1 MSRKLLGAS
10 GLLIAAVLLLGI
22 NIISNATLRGA
33 RLDLTENKL
42 FTLSSGS
49 RAIVANL
56 DEPIRLRLFFSER
69 KTANIPFLRAY
80 AQRVREFLEEYAAAS
95 GGNIILEVI
104 DPEPFSEAEDLAV
117 AAGIQGIPVT
127 RSDRIYFGLQGLSTT
142 DMEEVIP
149 YFDQD
154 RENFLEY
161 DITSL
166 IHKLSYPDR
175 RVLSVISGVPIQGDE
190 VDAMAQMMGQRPER
204 EPWAIYRNMQE
215 LYDVRT
221 LSRTVTEIPEE
232 TDVLMLVH
240 PRDLS
245 EETQYAI
252 DQFVLGGGRALVF
265 VDPHAEVYEPPADPS
280 NPMAA
285 ATADRSSRLS
295 RLLRSWGLEM
305 VEDRIVADRRL
316 AQTVNAGSRTSP
328 EMVRYVLWMGLG
340 EESLNKDEYTVAR
353 LQTINVASAGAL
365 RPRDDAETE
374 FIPLLRSSED
384 SMLLPVERVRFF
396 PQPRELLADFAADD
410 ERHVLA
416 ARISGPART
425 AFPDGPANGELR
437 PGHLEE
443 SNGDINVIVMADVDV
458 LNDMMWIQAQNFLG
472 QRMFFPVA
480 SNGDLAINFL
490 DHLSGSQDLISIR
503 GRAGFN
509 RPFTAVEKLEEQAV
523 ERFAATQRELEEK
536 LAETERRI
544 NELQRGRAD
553 ADNTMILTPEQR
565 EEIERF
571 QEERLRVSQELRR
584 VNLALRHDIEKL
596 GTRLKFIN
604 IGLMPILVGVLAIG
618 LGVVRTQ
625 RRKKLRK

>member
-1 MSRKLLGAS
+1 MSRKLIGAS
-10 GLLIAAVLLLGI
+10 GLIIAAVLLLGI

-42 FTLSSGS
+42 YTLSEGS
-49 RAIVANL
+49 RSIVADL
-56 DEPIRLRLFFSER
+56 EEPVRLRLFFSE
-69 KTANIPFLRAY
+69 KQTANIPFLRAY
-80 AQRVREFLEEYAAAS
+80 AKRVREFLEEYAAAS
-95 GGNIILEVI
+95 AGNVTLEVI
-104 DPEPFSEAEDLAV
+104 DPEPFSEAEDVAV
-117 AAGIQGIPVT
+117 AAGIQGIPIT
-127 RSDRIYFGLQGLSTT
+127 RNERVYFGLQGVSTT

-149 YFDQD
+149 YFDQE

-166 IHKLSYPDR
+166 IHKLSNPDR

-190 VDAMAQMMGQRPER
+190 IDAMARAMGQMPEQ
-204 EPWAIYRNMQE
+204 EPWIIHRNMEE
-215 LYDVRT
+215 LYDVRM
-221 LSRTVTEIPEE
+221 LPRSATEIPAE
-232 TDVLMLVH
+232 TDVLVLVH

-245 EETQYAI
+245 QETEYAI
-252 DQFVLGGGRALVF
+252 DQYVLGGGRALVF

-285 ATADRSSRLS
+285 ATADRGSRLP
-295 RLLRSWGLEM
+295 RLLESWGLEM
-305 VEDRIVADRRL
+305 LEGQLVADRSL
-316 AQTVNAGSRTSP
+316 AQTVNAGGPNRP
-328 EMVRYVLWMGLG
+328 EMVRYVLWMGLAG
-340 EESLNKDEYTVAR
+340 DSLNRDEYTVSR
-353 LQTINVASAGAL
+353 LQSVNVAAPGAL
-365 RPRDDAETE
+365 RPLEDARTE
-374 FIPLLRSSED
+374 FIPLLTSSED

-396 PQPRELLADFAADD
+396 PQPRELLANFDPDPD
-410 ERHVLA
+410 RHVIA
-416 ARISGPART
+416 ARVSGPANT
-425 AFPDGPANGELR
+425 AFPEGPAGGEPSPSHR
-437 PGHLEE
+437 GQ
-443 SNGDINVIVMADVDV
+443 SDGNINVIVMADVDV
-458 LNDMMWIQAQNFLG
+458 LNDRMWVQAQNFMG
-472 QRMFFPVA
+472 QRMYFPMA
-480 SNGDLAINFL
+480 SNGDLAINFI

-523 ERFAATQRELEEK
+523 ERFAARQQELEEK

-553 ADNTMILTPEQR
+553 AENTMILTPEQSA
-565 EEIERF
+565 EIERF
-571 QEERLRVSQELRR
+571 QEERLQVSQDLRR
-584 VNLALRHDIEKL
+584 VNLALRQDIEKL